1 MRRTD
6 PKKTGINI
14 ITRREVHPSLS
25 NLTKFWSSQE
35 NKQNL
40 QLLVRDTLCNGH
52 FANTTIIARYVVA
65 NNEVLPPKANSGAE
79 IPEFLNWTEEED
91 SRIVLY
97 VEGLFV

>member
-6 PKKTGINI
+6 PKKQASTLLQDERY
-14 ITRREVHPSLS
+14 TPSLS

-40 QLLVRDTLCNGH
+40 QLVVRDTLCNGH
-52 FANTTIIARYVVA
+52 FANTAIIARYVVA
-65 NNEVLPPKANSGAE
+65 NNEVLPLKANSGAE
-79 IPEFLNWTEEED
+79 IPEFLIWTEEED

>member
-6 PKKTGINI
+6 PKNRHQHYYKTRGTPIPQQLDQVLVI
-14 ITRREVHPSLS
+14 S
-25 NLTKFWSSQE
+25 K

-52 FANTTIIARYVVA
+52 FANTAVIARYVVA

-79 IPEFLNWTEEED
+79 IPEFVNWTEEED